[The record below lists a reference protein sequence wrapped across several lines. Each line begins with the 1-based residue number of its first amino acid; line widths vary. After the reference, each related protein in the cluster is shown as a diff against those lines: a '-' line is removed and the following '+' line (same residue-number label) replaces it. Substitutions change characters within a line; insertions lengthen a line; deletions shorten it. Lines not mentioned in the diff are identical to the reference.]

1 MSALRDRLVLL
12 PEYPS
17 MEMLR
22 RSPLTPIG
30 RPGASWVA
38 ALIALAGC
46 DAVFGLD
53 REEVDCGIHVAVLDE
68 QFEDEVEACEPW
80 AYRFDADGT
89 TVIQR
94 NGDLQVTPRGTG
106 AAGCVSTASYRFPR
120 GGLIAEVKEVVSAD
134 GAYTSLSA
142 GDDDS
147 IQMANG
153 ELLYEASNASKMYSR
168 IPYEPA
174 KMRWWKLHDEQGV
187 VTASYSATGLS
198 DWVVF
203 GQRSVPGTRNVQ
215 VAVLAGLFLP
225 MPDAT
230 GAARYARLLVCD

>member
-1 MSALRDRLVLL
+1 MHRGS
-12 PEYPS
+12 
-17 MEMLR
+17 
-22 RSPLTPIG
+22 
-30 RPGASWVA
+30 RPTLIECPRAGLVA
-38 ALIALAGC
+38 ASIALAGC
-46 DAVFGLD
+46 DAVLGLD

-68 QFEDEVEACEPW
+68 QFEDEVEACDPW
-80 AYRFDADGT
+80 AYSFDADGT

-94 NGDLQVTPRGTG
+94 NGDLQVAPRGIG

-120 GGLIAEVKEVVSAD
+120 GGLIAEVKEVVSAE

-142 GDDDS
+142 GEDDS

-187 VTASYSATGLS
+187 VTASYSANGLS

-203 GQRSVPGTRNVQ
+203 GQRSAPGSRTVQ

-225 MPDAT
+225 MPDAM
-230 GAARYARLLVCD
+230 GAARYGRVLVCD